1 MQPWGG
7 VLRSLEK
14 GGCSCH
20 SGASREGDAL
30 ELLEPEAEKGFLMVL
45 VEHRKGQG
53 CG

>member
-1 MQPWGG
+1 MQPWGR

-14 GGCSCH
+14 GGCFCH

-30 ELLEPEAEKGFLMVL
+30 EFFEPEVGKGFLMVL
-45 VEHRKGQG
+45 VGHRRGQG